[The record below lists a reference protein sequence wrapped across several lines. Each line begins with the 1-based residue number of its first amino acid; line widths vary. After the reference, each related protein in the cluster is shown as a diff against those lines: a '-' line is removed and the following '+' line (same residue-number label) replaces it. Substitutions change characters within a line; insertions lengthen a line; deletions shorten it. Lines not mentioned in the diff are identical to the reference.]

1 MNTLN
6 KDLVLNFHKK
16 IKCDDKNGYNSW
28 KHCYRAFGKIDQDV
42 SVLALH
48 LGFYLASWGMYR
60 GSTAIST
67 KDYTIHFGAVDIIK
81 DFYYLRCNEI
91 NEFKRDEIPALL
103 SLCKALHNHYYSFDY
118 LVKEVPTKRKPTDT
132 LISKII
138 IGTLGCLPAFDRY
151 FNSGVKEKGLKF
163 YKISE
168 KSFEKLYD
176 FRVKYELELHD
187 LQIKLK
193 DIDQIHYPLFKI
205 VDNYFWHE
213 GFQADKNKK

>member
-1 MNTLN
+1 MKKLN
-6 KDLVLNFHKK
+6 PENVLRFHKL
-16 IKCDDKNGYNSW
+16 IKNDDKNGYNSW
-28 KHCYRAFGKIDQDV
+28 KHCYRAFGNINQDV

-67 KDYTIHFGAVDIIK
+67 KDYTIHIGAVEIIK
-81 DFYYLRCNEI
+81 KFYFLRCNEN
-91 NEFKRDEIPALL
+91 NEFKRDEIPVLL
-103 SLCKALHNHYYSFDY
+103 SLCKALRNHYYSFDY
-118 LVKEVPTKRKPTDT
+118 LVKDVPTKRKPTDT

-138 IGTLGCLPAFDRY
+138 IGTLGCSPAFDRY
-151 FNSGVKEKGLKF
+151 FNSGAREKGFKF

-168 KSFEKLYD
+168 KSFQQLYD
-176 FRVKYELELHD
+176 FRVKYELELLD

-213 GFQADKNKK
+213 GFQAEQNKK